1 MNSQTKV
8 ENRKE
13 EEKENNNNN
22 EKIRTNCKY
31 ATSRCTGR
39 NHTNKNI
46 NTAKEEE
53 EGKKISKNKKKTI
66 RKMCVGANSNVIR
79 HQCQ

>member
-53 EGKKISKNKKKTI
+53 EGKKISKNKKKNHTQ
-66 RKMCVGANSNVIR
+66 NVCR
-79 HQCQ
+79 CK